1 MDTLIRQGD
10 GFDKS
15 SPYKKLH
22 DKMGGQI
29 KPLHENI
36 ASVSRKKAWA

>member
-10 GFDKS
+10 GLDKS

-22 DKMGGQI
+22 DKKAGLMNQI
-29 KPLHENI
+29 PARDEAKPTNVI
-36 ASVSRKKAWA
+36 